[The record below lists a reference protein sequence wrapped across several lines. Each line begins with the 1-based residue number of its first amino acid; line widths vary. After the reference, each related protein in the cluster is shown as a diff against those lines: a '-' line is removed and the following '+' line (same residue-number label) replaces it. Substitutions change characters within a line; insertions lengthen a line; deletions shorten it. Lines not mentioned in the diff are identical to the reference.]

1 MPRTRLSPTLYQCG
15 VAVSSIR
22 CDSRQRN
29 APLSPSVSRYVPVD
43 LEYARRSRIAVTE
56 RSRRTG
62 DHRHYRSLR
71 VRRCSEPAAVRPTAM
86 STLLPRR
93 QRHLRGLCDR
103 DALPLPQHEHGA
115 RDVERV
121 ALRFTQASAEC
132 VSEAGELLPPTRT
145 SASASCPRARR
156 ATRRSTG
163 LGCWCLRMR
172 SPSSSNFGQP
182 PTVQRNCLRS
192 SGAAR

>member
-71 VRRCSEPAAVRPTAM
+71 VRRCSEPAAVRPTATSTISPGASVTCAGSVTATRCPCLNTSMGPGM
-86 STLLPRR
+86 SNESRCGSRRHPPSAYPKPANSFHPRGRRPRR
-93 QRHLRGLCDR
+93 HVL
-103 DALPLPQHEHGA
+103 
-115 RDVERV
+115 ERV
-121 ALRFTQASAEC
+121 AQRGDQPVSGAGASAC
-132 VSEAGELLPPTRT
+132 D
-145 SASASCPRARR
+145 PRARV
-156 ATRRSTG
+156 TSDSRRLSRETAFVRLEPHG
-163 LGCWCLRMR
+163 
-172 SPSSSNFGQP
+172 
-182 PTVQRNCLRS
+182 
-192 SGAAR
+192 